1 MSALVTNNGVGYL
14 LTGISE
20 TDENVLL
27 KSGQGNRFPQPTPE
41 QDWFFVTVEDRD
53 GNREVMRCV
62 KRDSDTLVVKRGQD
76 DTQARSFKADSLV
89 ELRPCAG
96 LFNSKVDQDKFEAT
110 IKRLQ
115 EQLVEME
122 RSLSTKINGVQTS
135 SSAAVEALKK
145 DTADTYLPL
154 AGGTLTGPLKSNSAI
169 STTATLSAVSIA
181 AKSFTV
187 TPESKE

>member
-14 LTGISE
+14 LTGIRE

-27 KSGQGNRFPQPTPE
+27 KSGQGNRFPQPTPD

-76 DTQARSFKADSLV
+76 DTQARAFKADSLV

-96 LFNSKVDQDKFEAT
+96 LFNSKVDQDKFEAAV
-110 IKRLQ
+110 KQLK
-115 EQLVEME
+115 EQLS
-122 RSLSTKINGVQTS
+122 SLEHALTTKINGVQTS
-135 SSAAVEALKK
+135 GSAALNTFK
-145 DTADTYLPL
+145 DDVAKTYLPL
-154 AGGTLTGPLKSNSAI
+154 SGGALTGPLTSNSDI
-169 STTATLSAVSIA
+169 TTEKKVQAGSIA
-181 AKSFTV
+181 I
-187 TPESKE
+187 TPASKE

>member
-1 MSALVTNNGVGYL
+1 MSVLVTNNGVGYL

-27 KSGQGNRFPQPTPE
+27 KSGQGNRFPLPTPE

-76 DTQARSFKADSLV
+76 GTQARSFKADSLV

-110 IKRLQ
+110 IKRLEDQ
-115 EQLVEME
+115 ISAME
-122 RSLSTKINGVQTS
+122 RSLTTKINGVQTS
-135 SSAAVEALKK
+135 GSAALDAFKK
-145 DTADTYLPL
+145 DAASTYLPVT
-154 AGGTLTGPLKSNSAI
+154 GGALTGPLTSNSDITTDKKVQAGSFAI
-169 STTATLSAVSIA
+169 
-181 AKSFTV
+181 
-187 TPESKE
+187 TPAPKE